1 MGTRPENIEILYQL
15 SFRDGSQRAYRVE
28 LDGRDFSLEEGA
40 DRRYPDWA
48 KLEYHQ
54 CPHCPLSKQEHPY
67 CPVAKNLAELVD
79 MFKDKISY
87 EEVDITVET
96 KERTYYRRASL
107 QVGLFSIYGLI
118 MSTADCPHMDFLKP
132 MARFHLPFS
141 STEETLFRVT
151 SLFLLRQYFTAQNEG
166 KADFS
171 FRVLE
176 ALYQN
181 ISLVNRGMLARIGNL
196 ATGDA
201 NVNSI
206 TILESF
212 GQLLQID
219 LLFDLSKVRPLF
231 VSEKSPD
238 EKPTFRKKPPC
249 S

>member
-1 MGTRPENIEILYQL
+1 MGIPPENIEILYQL

-28 LDGRDFSLEEGA
+28 LDSRDFSLREEA
-40 DRRYPDWA
+40 NTVYPDWA

-54 CPHCPLSKQEHPY
+54 CAHCPLSKQEYPY
-67 CPVAKNLAELVD
+67 CPIAKNLAELVD
-79 MFKDKISY
+79 TFKDKISY

-141 STEETLFRVT
+141 TTEETLFRVT
-151 SLFLLRQYFTAQNEG
+151 SLFLLRQYFAAQIDG
-166 KADFS
+166 TADFS
-171 FRVLE
+171 FRELE

-181 ISLVNRGMLARIGNL
+181 ISLINRGMLARIGNL

-212 GQLLQID
+212 AQLLQID

-231 VSEKSPD
+231 INEKNNRERPGL
-238 EKPTFRKKPPC
+238 EKKNP
-249 S
+249 